1 MFKKIKQPTKLEI
14 NLYNNI
20 LLLSRNELFY
30 TKFNLSDSFQ
40 NRIHLIFI
48 HICFLFIKV
57 KQDKNNQIFKH
68 FYQNTF
74 DLIFNRVELNLR
86 EIGHGDVMIN
96 KNMKYLVKTFYNV
109 LINCENYK
117 DKNFD
122 TKKSFFCKYLEL
134 KSKEKTSNILHL
146 IDYFDKY
153 RAFCFDLSSDSVLR
167 GELNFKYR

>member
-1 MFKKIKQPTKLEI
+1 MFKKIKQTTKLENI
-14 NLYNNI
+14 LFNNI

-96 KNMKYLVKTFYNV
+96 KNMKFLT
-109 LINCENYK
+109 
-117 DKNFD
+117 
-122 TKKSFFCKYLEL
+122 
-134 KSKEKTSNILHL
+134 
-146 IDYFDKY
+146 
-153 RAFCFDLSSDSVLR
+153 
-167 GELNFKYR
+167 